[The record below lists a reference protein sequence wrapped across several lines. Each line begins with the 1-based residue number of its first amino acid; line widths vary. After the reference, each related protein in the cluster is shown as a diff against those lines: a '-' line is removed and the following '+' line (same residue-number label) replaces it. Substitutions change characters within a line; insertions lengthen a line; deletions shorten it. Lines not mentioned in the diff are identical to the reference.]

1 MRAPRLPSSATDDAF
16 TLEAIGHVASDYP
29 DKFGIPRQ
37 PGLAPSARAIL
48 YLAAPFDDP
57 LAVEGLEAVTHLWLT
72 FVFDRSPQSWTP
84 RVRPP
89 RLGGNQRIGVFASR
103 STHRPNRLGL
113 SLVELVDVEC
123 TPKPSLAQAPIVGSR
138 LAEQRSRVKLHL
150 RGHDLCDATPVV
162 DIKPYLPWAESRPD
176 ADAGFAPAPPPRHRV
191 TFSLAANDALQRHDD
206 GQSLARLIDEVLA
219 QDPRPAYHGGASSPS
234 NRDDTARCY
243 GVFLRDVNVRFRVR
257 DRDGKTEIHVEAIEP
272 R

>member
-1 MRAPRLPSSATDDAF
+1 MQAPPFQADVTDSAF
-16 TLEAIGHVASDYP
+16 TLETIGHVASDYP

-48 YLAAPFDDP
+48 YLSPTFDDP
-57 LAVEGLEAVTHLWLT
+57 LAVEGLSTITHLWLT
-72 FVFDRSPQSWTP
+72 FVFDRSPNHWTP

-113 SLVELVDVEC
+113 SLVELIDVEC
-123 TPKPSLAQAPIVGSR
+123 TSKPSTARVPIAGSR
-138 LAEQRSRVKLHL
+138 LAGHQSRVKLHL
-150 RGHDLCDATPVV
+150 RGHDLCDATPIL
-162 DIKPYLPWAESRPD
+162 DIKPYLPWVESRPD
-176 ADAGFAPAPPPRHRV
+176 AGTGFAPSSPPRHRV

-219 QDPRPAYHGGASSPS
+219 QDPRPAYHGRASSPS
-234 NRDDTARCY
+234 SLNDTARCY
-243 GVFLRDVNVRFRVR
+243 GVFLRDVNVRFRVV
-257 DRDGKTEIHVEAIEP
+257 DRDGEAEIHVEAIEP